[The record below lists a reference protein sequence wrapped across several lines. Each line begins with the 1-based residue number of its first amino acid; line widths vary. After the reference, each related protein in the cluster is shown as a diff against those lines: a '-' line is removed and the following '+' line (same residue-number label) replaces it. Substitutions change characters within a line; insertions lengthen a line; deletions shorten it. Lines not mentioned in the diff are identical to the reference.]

1 MLLLLSLLVFCLSIF
16 FPPFHKEESGNRTQ
30 NFHLQ
35 ENWRIKHLVGRVE
48 TWEDKRDFNFSHLC
62 LVGGG
67 KWRDG
72 KE

>member
-48 TWEDKRDFNFSHLC
+48 TWEDK
-62 LVGGG
+62 
-67 KWRDG
+67 K
-72 KE
+72 